1 MRYFVTLI
9 LMVTSFWSFSQTE
22 LDSLNA
28 LNLNEINYRSFNG
41 IKKVTFDTITFRS
54 FSQTQLDRLNSL
66 ILNEINNHRS
76 SKGIK
81 KVTFD
86 TIAFRCA
93 SVQSDS
99 MSIKGYVGHN
109 NYGEFKTLSNRFKFF
124 GGDIR
129 NYKIAEVCNF
139 ISINAKN
146 DSVYLKKI
154 AIKVVNSWANSEEH
168 NKILLD
174 IKYDFVGVSS
184 KAFKNKTGLKNFTHY
199 QVYSTAVFVK

>member
-9 LMVTSFWSFSQTE
+9 LIITYFWSFSQTE

-54 FSQTQLDRLNSL
+54 FPQTQLDRLNSL

-76 SKGIK
+76 SSGVK
-81 KVTFD
+81 KVTFGE
-86 TIAFRCA
+86 IAFRCA
-93 SVQSDS
+93 SVQSDT
-99 MSIKGYVGHN
+99 MSVKGYIGHN

-154 AIKVVNSWANSEEH
+154 AIN
-168 NKILLD
+168 L
-174 IKYDFVGVSS
+174 
-184 KAFKNKTGLKNFTHY
+184 FKNMNF
-199 QVYSTAVFVK
+199 SEIGF